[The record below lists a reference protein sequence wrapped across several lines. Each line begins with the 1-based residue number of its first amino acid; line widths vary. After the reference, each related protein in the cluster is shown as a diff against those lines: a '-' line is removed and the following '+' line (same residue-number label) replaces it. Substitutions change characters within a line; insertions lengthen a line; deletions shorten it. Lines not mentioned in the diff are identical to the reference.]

1 MLSYKVRNSSQTSLI
16 YCTKSGNSRASFR
29 YPPYPILWI
38 GLRRI
43 ALLAVTQF
51 TFASFTGLP
60 PSWNVSGKKY
70 GKNLPSVYF
79 TFLISL
85 NRRRVAPF
93 PTLPTT
99 ASSPIDA
106 NSSINGSMPI
116 QWSPMNIIAS
126 FPYSCTISTISLASF
141 ATSRLWNAWKSLN
154 SFEGIR

>member
-1 MLSYKVRNSSQTSLI
+1 MQIKNPVIMSIKSIGRPLMVFRLILIINIVLSLLCCLLYTS

-51 TFASFTGLP
+51 TFASFTGSP

-99 ASSPIDA
+99 CLL
-106 NSSINGSMPI
+106 
-116 QWSPMNIIAS
+116 
-126 FPYSCTISTISLASF
+126 Y
-141 ATSRLWNAWKSLN
+141 TSRCV
-154 SFEGIR
+154 